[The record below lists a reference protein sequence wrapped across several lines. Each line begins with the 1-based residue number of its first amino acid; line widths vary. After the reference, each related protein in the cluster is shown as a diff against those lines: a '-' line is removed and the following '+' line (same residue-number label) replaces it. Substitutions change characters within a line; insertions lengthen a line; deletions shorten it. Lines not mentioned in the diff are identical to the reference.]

1 MSKYDK
7 PLDSIVADNKKAR
20 KMQKKKQAN
29 KRANNVL
36 KKAKGQKPNRQNK
49 AGPKNNRNAPRR
61 NSQPKVIT
69 KTVVVRSNPSP
80 RREPVKTGPI
90 KVHVSNLDKAVTK
103 LDMQELFQEFGKL
116 GKINMHF
123 DENGKSQ
130 GTCDV
135 MFTRRQDGL
144 RAVKKYDGVPL
155 DGRAMKIKPIGEEIS
170 NSPAKPQSLKNRL
183 GRKPVIQTRA
193 PPRGG
198 RVARGK
204 PNNQPK
210 TNTRNNRPGKARQG
224 APLKKGPAKGNGR
237 GRPGKG
243 PRNSKP
249 EKKITEEDLDKQL
262 DAYLVKGAI

>member
-7 PLDSIVADNKKAR
+7 ALDAIVADNKKAR
-20 KMQKKKQAN
+20 KLQKKKQAN
-29 KRANNVL
+29 KRANNVI
-36 KKAKGQKPNRQNK
+36 KKAKGQKPK
-49 AGPKNNRNAPRR
+49 SKPGPKNAKNGPRR

-69 KTVVVRSNPSP
+69 KTVVVRSKPSP

-90 KVHVSNLDKAVTK
+90 KVHVSNLDLAVTK

-123 DENGKSQ
+123 NENGKSQ
-130 GTCDV
+130 GSCDV
-135 MFTRRQDGL
+135 TFTRRQDGL

-155 DGRAMKIKPIGEEIS
+155 DGRAMKIKPIGEEVS
-170 NSPAKPQSLKNRL
+170 AAPAKSQSLKNRL
-183 GRKPVIQTRA
+183 GRKPVVQTRA

-204 PNNQPK
+204 PNQPR
-210 TNTRNNRPGKARQG
+210 NNARNNRPGKARQG
-224 APLKKGPAKGNGR
+224 APVKKGPVRNAGGR

-243 PRNSKP
+243 PRNSRP

-262 DAYLVKGAI
+262 DAYLVKGAL